1 MIAASILEYMFIT
14 VTCCG
19 EITEKLY
26 VAVSTKDV
34 AIAIL
39 TAGKHAH
46 TQTRPSTLPVP
57 LTRSVT
63 SHTTGRLQS
72 EQHQIARVNGR
83 KPDAGQSPPLAR
95 PATPLAACV
104 LLQL

>member
-1 MIAASILEYMFIT
+1 MIAASVLEYTFIT

-46 TQTRPSTLPVP
+46 THTDPTEYTTRTTNAIGNESHDWKAAI
-57 LTRSVT
+57 RAT
-63 SHTTGRLQS
+63 SDSAHERT
-72 EQHQIARVNGR
+72 
-83 KPDAGQSPPLAR
+83 
-95 PATPLAACV
+95 
-104 LLQL
+104 